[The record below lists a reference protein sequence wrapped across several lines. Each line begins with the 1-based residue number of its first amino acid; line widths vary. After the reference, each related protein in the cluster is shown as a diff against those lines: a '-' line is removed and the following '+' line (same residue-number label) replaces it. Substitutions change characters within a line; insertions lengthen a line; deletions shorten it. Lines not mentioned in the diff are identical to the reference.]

1 MERVVL
7 NALGCG
13 LPPDIR
19 AFGDYAGIVFGEAD
33 PPITLSHFYNR
44 QQKEERRYS
53 INKGGTRCPLRVG
66 MRLALL
72 IFAPS
77 AITLASSSEKP
88 IHLRL
93 TQPPLQRCV
102 HAPLSMKSRKAA
114 VIFILVTVTLDILAM
129 GLIIPVLPKLIL
141 DFLGGEMTD
150 AAKWSARFA
159 VVFALMQFFFSP
171 LLGVLSDR
179 FGRRPIILLS
189 NLGLGLDYIVMAMAP
204 TLSWLFLGR
213 IISGITT
220 SSIPTAMAYIA
231 DVTPKEKRAGAFGL
245 IGVAFGVGFTFGPA
259 IGGLAGDV
267 NPRLAFWIA
276 AALSLANW
284 LWGYFFVPE
293 SLAKNQR
300 KEFQLRRANPVGSLK
315 LLRSHHELWR
325 LTTIQFLAYLA
336 HNVFSVWAL
345 YAIYRYAWSQGM
357 IGISLMIVGIVT
369 AVVSGGL
376 TGRMV
381 KRFGEKRT
389 LYIGQFFGSSGMLV
403 AGLAKTGAWLLASI
417 PIISLWNISM
427 PAAQSMMTHRVSE
440 REQGELQGA
449 LQSMRSITFIIG
461 PWLFLRIFGWFI
473 DPKRGIHLP
482 GAPYYLAAAFLFT
495 AMLMSTRIQQT
506 PVQSQTATSPNVPLV
521 PPEITAAGAAPIA
534 EAEEKI

>member
-1 MERVVL
+1 
-7 NALGCG
+7 
-13 LPPDIR
+13 
-19 AFGDYAGIVFGEAD
+19 
-33 PPITLSHFYNR
+33 
-44 QQKEERRYS
+44 
-53 INKGGTRCPLRVG
+53 
-66 MRLALL
+66 
-72 IFAPS
+72 
-77 AITLASSSEKP
+77 
-88 IHLRL
+88 
-93 TQPPLQRCV
+93 
-102 HAPLSMKSRKAA
+102 
-114 VIFILVTVTLDILAM
+114 
-129 GLIIPVLPKLIL
+129 LPKLIL

-245 IGVAFGVGFTFGPA
+245 IGVAFGIGFTFGPA

-293 SLAKNQR
+293 SLAQNQR
-300 KEFQLRRANPVGSLK
+300 KEFKLRRANPVGSLT

-345 YAIYRYAWSQGM
+345 YAIYRYRWSQGM
-357 IGISLMIVGIVT
+357 IGLSLMVVGIAT
-369 AVVSGGL
+369 AAISGGL

-389 LYIGQFFGSSGMLV
+389 LYIGQCFGASGMVV
-403 AGLAKTGAWLLASI
+403 AGLAKAVLPTGRLVTGAWLLASI

-473 DPKRGIHLP
+473 DAKNPIHLP
-482 GAPYYLAAAFLFT
+482 GAPYFLAGALLFT
-495 AMLMSTRIQQT
+495 AKLMATRIKQT
-506 PVQSQTATSPNVPLV
+506 PLQPQAAMPPSVPLV
-521 PPEITAAGAAPIA
+521 PPELTATGAAPIA
-534 EAEEKI
+534 EAEENI